1 MKYISIL
8 GSTGSIGRQT
18 LEVIS
23 CNKDKFTVV
32 ALVANSNIKL
42 LEESSQDGG
51 KMGAEKGAGM
61 KYKAS
66 DFDLDFT
73 KPKNYKFFQE
83 HVSELSLEEM
93 EKLGKR
99 IHTCLQAEE
108 KYSNEWLTKSR
119 AEMVQEYNHQLDM
132 MKNDK

>member
-42 LEESSQDGG
+42 LEEQII
-51 KMGAEKGAGM
+51 
-61 KYKAS
+61 AS
-66 DFDLDFT
+66 G
-73 KPKNYKFFQE
+73 NYATLFITLTLPSKF
-83 HVSELSLEEM
+83 H
-93 EKLGKR
+93 
-99 IHTCLQAEE
+99 
-108 KYSNEWLTKSR
+108 KYSQQTKKYNPLYNEQCTIN
-119 AEMVQEYNHQLDM
+119 EGYNLLN
-132 MKNDK
+132 KAKISNKTPV